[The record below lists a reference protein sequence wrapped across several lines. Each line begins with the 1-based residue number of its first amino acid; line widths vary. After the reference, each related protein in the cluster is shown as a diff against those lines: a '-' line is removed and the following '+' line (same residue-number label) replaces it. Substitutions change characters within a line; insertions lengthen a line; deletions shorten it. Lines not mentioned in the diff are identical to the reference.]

1 MTQIRKKTVIYNMVP
16 SEFIY
21 KLYLS
26 ALKMVSA
33 KDRNENVL
41 KLECLLL
48 ETSSWQISAE
58 CAPWLVGK
66 NTILGLS
73 ILFGLFIFE
82 FLVTKP
88 FLN

>member
-1 MTQIRKKTVIYNMVP
+1 MVP
-16 SEFIY
+16 SVFIY
-21 KLYLS
+21 KPYLI

-41 KLECLLL
+41 KLECLLV
-48 ETSSWQISAE
+48 ETSSLQISAE

-73 ILFGLFIFE
+73 IVLGLFIYG

-88 FLN
+88 VIN

>member
-1 MTQIRKKTVIYNMVP
+1 MVP
-16 SEFIY
+16 YEFIY
-21 KLYLS
+21 KLYLI

>member
-1 MTQIRKKTVIYNMVP
+1 MVP

-21 KLYLS
+21 KLYLI

-58 CAPWLVGK
+58 CAPWFVGK

>member
-1 MTQIRKKTVIYNMVP
+1 
-16 SEFIY
+16 
-21 KLYLS
+21 
-26 ALKMVSA
+26 MVSA

-41 KLECLLL
+41 KLECLLV

-73 ILFGLFIFE
+73 ILLGLSIYG
-82 FLVTKP
+82 FLVTQT
-88 FLN
+88 FLNCCEHAAMGRDGTVLTDVD

>member
-1 MTQIRKKTVIYNMVP
+1 MVP

-21 KLYLS
+21 KLYLI

-41 KLECLLL
+41 KLECLLV

-58 CAPWLVGK
+58 CAPWLLGK

-73 ILFGLFIFE
+73 IVLGLFIYG
-82 FLVTKP
+82 FLVAQP
-88 FLN
+88 FIN

>member
-1 MTQIRKKTVIYNMVP
+1 MVP
-16 SEFIY
+16 SVFIY
-21 KLYLS
+21 KPYLI

>member
-1 MTQIRKKTVIYNMVP
+1 MTQIRKKTVNFNMVP

-21 KLYLS
+21 KLYLI

-73 ILFGLFIFE
+73 MLFGLFIFE

>member
-1 MTQIRKKTVIYNMVP
+1 MVP

-21 KLYLS
+21 KLYLI

-73 ILFGLFIFE
+73 MLFGLFIFE